1 MHIAICDD
9 NMADRKQLEQLL
21 ERASDRRIHTTGVFH
36 IDSYGNMDAVM
47 DSSMLYDAFFIDITD
62 GPVNG
67 FQLVR
72 KLIDAG
78 VAAPIILCISTINYR
93 VIIDAAIEEVPANAV
108 ESSNHEVLR
117 QKLKSQVH
125 YLNKPI
131 RVAQLDEMLDRII
144 ITRASR

>member
-1 MHIAICDD
+1 MHIAVCDD
-9 NMADRKQLEQLL
+9 NIADREHLERLL
-21 ERASDRRIHTTGVFH
+21 ERASDRRIHTTGVFR

-47 DSSMLYDAFFIDITD
+47 SSPMLYDAFFIDITS

-93 VIIDAAIEEVPANAV
+93 VIIDAAISEAPADAV
-108 ESSNHEVLR
+108 ETSNHDVLR
-117 QKLKSQVH
+117 QKLKSQVQ

-131 RVAQLDEMLDRII
+131 RVAQLDEMLDSI
-144 ITRASR
+144 ITKVSR

>member
-1 MHIAICDD
+1 MHIAVCDD
-9 NMADRKQLEQLL
+9 NIADREHLERLL
-21 ERASDRRIHTTGVFH
+21 ERASDRRIHTTGVFR

-47 DSSMLYDAFFIDITD
+47 SSPMLYDAFFIDITS

-93 VIIDAAIEEVPANAV
+93 VIIDAAISEAPADAV
-108 ESSNHEVLR
+108 ETSNHDVLR
-117 QKLKSQVH
+117 QKLKSQVQ

-131 RVAQLDEMLDRII
+131 RVAQLDEMLDSII
-144 ITRASR
+144 AKVSR